1 VRRLPRVLC
10 LDADPARRAT
20 LIDAVRRA
28 GAEAVVVP
36 RAALARVARGAAVAV
51 GAGEEGLLALQRL
64 LLTRPGL
71 PRLALV
77 EPDTSAESLVSLVE
91 RAQPFRIV
99 RERAPGP
106 LFAAALAD
114 ALVLSP
120 IVPTERALPLAGRS
134 GFDGAK
140 LDFAALTRDRLTG
153 VHNHHYLR
161 LRLDEEL
168 ERTARY
174 GRPLALAFVDV
185 DALSALNDEHGR
197 ATGDALL
204 CQVAATLVAGA
215 RAVDHVGR
223 WSGGTFALVLPET
236 TAGAA
241 LGTAD
246 RLRADLAAR
255 RFAPRLGAGLVR
267 AVATPLVRV
276 TVSCGLAAAT
286 SAHGTGT
293 LVDRTARALERAKVG
308 GGNRSVVDG

>member
-1 VRRLPRVLC
+1 MTRLPRVLC
-10 LDADPARRAT
+10 LDADPARRAA
-20 LIDAVRRA
+20 IVDAVRRA
-28 GAEAVVVP
+28 GAEAVIVP

-51 GAGEEGLLALQRL
+51 AAGEEGLLALGRL
-64 LLTRPGL
+64 LLNRPSL

-77 EPDTSAESLVSLVE
+77 EPEASAESLVALVE

-99 RERAPGP
+99 RERMPGP
-106 LFAAALAD
+106 MLAAALAD

-120 IVPTERALPLAGRS
+120 VTPTERALPLAGRAPV
-134 GFDGAK
+134 DGK
-140 LDFAALTRDRLTG
+140 LDFASLTRDRLTG
-153 VHNHHYLR
+153 VHSHHYLR

-185 DALSALNDEHGR
+185 DGLSALNDEHGR

-204 CQVAATLVAGA
+204 CQVAAALVAGA

-255 RFAPRLGAGLVR
+255 RFAPRVGAGLVR
-267 AVATPLVRV
+267 APAAAPIRV

-293 LVDRTARALERAKVG
+293 LVDRTALALERAKLG